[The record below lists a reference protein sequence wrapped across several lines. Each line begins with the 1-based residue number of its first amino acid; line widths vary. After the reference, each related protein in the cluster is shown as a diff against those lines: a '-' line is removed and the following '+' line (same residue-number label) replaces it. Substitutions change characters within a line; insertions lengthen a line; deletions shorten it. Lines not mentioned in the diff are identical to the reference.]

1 MVSVYPPN
9 KTPVYGRYIEHF
21 IPSPK
26 APNVPEKRK
35 LKSWVGGFFA
45 YTQHMG
51 VPPLWRR
58 WAALSTISGALE
70 RRCTLRTVRGSLA
83 PNMFVLLVSPP
94 GVGKSV
100 IINEVLHLWQSVE
113 GLRIAPSAV
122 TRAGLIDTLIEARK
136 VDVSGSVPIVYH
148 SLLCASPEFGNLVPQ
163 YDNAWFNILNDL
175 YDCGK
180 IFSDVTRQHGEKRIE
195 HPHLTIIAGTQPKYL
210 DILLPDAAFGMGFTS
225 RLVLVYAGEGKY
237 VSLFENT
244 TRSVHTYE
252 HLRHDLG
259 RIAALNGDFYLTPEA
274 IERWESIAQDG
285 FAPIPQHS
293 KLTHYNA
300 RRAVHLLKIMMCL
313 SASERDDLRIT
324 EDHVD
329 SALSLLHETERL
341 MPQIFSQMVT
351 KGYADANEELLI
363 HIKETF
369 NATKKPIQETAL
381 IRFLVGKVPN
391 QQIKNTI
398 DLLVQGGQLRVHI
411 LGGGARAYAPI

>member
-1 MVSVYPPN
+1 MS
-9 KTPVYGRYIEHF
+9 
-21 IPSPK
+21 SS
-26 APNVPEKRK
+26 RK
-35 LKSWVGGFFA
+35 LKSWGAGFFS

-58 WAALSTISGALE
+58 WAALSAISGALE
-70 RRCTLRTVRGSLA
+70 RRCTLKTVRGSLA

-100 IINEVLHLWQSVE
+100 IINEVLHLWQGVE
-113 GLRIAPSAV
+113 GLKVAPSST
-122 TRAGLIDTLIEARK
+122 TRAGLIDTLIDSRK
-136 VDVSGSVPIVYH
+136 IDVSGSVPVVYH

-210 DILLPDAAFGMGFTS
+210 DVLLPDAAFGMGFTS
-225 RLVLVYAGEGKY
+225 RLVLIYAAEGKY
-237 VSLFENT
+237 VSLFANT
-244 TRSVHTYE
+244 QRSVQTFDN
-252 HLRHDLG
+252 LQHDLKV
-259 RIAALNGDFYLTPEA
+259 ISSLSGDFFLTPEA
-274 IERWESIAQDG
+274 VERWEIVANTSFSPVPD
-285 FAPIPQHS
+285 HS

-313 SASERDDLRIT
+313 SAGERDDLKIT

-329 SALSLLHETERL
+329 SALSLLHETERE
-341 MPQIFSQMVT
+341 MPHIFSEMVT
-351 KGYADANEELLI
+351 KGYADANEEVLAF
-363 HIKETF
+363 IKEKH
-369 NATKKPIQETAL
+369 NETKRPIQETAI

-391 QQIKNTI
+391 NQIKNTI
-398 DLLVQGGQLRVHI
+398 ELLISSGQLRLHI
-411 LGGGARAYAPI
+411 LGGGAKGYTPN